1 MFKTLIGKFTFFFW
15 LIFLI
20 SNILIYFFGAVYIK
34 NLLINSEENS
44 ISLMLNTLKPVIAFD
59 ISFDQEEQLNQLLNG
74 ILEYKSVKK
83 VQLNYGDAQTILK
96 TKETKKSDKLF
107 SYKVFITDPF
117 SDEILANIDL
127 SYSNENINNLQK
139 KILTIQFFIFIF
151 TLFLFF
157 LFFIYVKQDLNALR
171 DISNSLQEYSESKI
185 IKPIILQNKSQE
197 ITTIA
202 NVANEMISHISQY
215 IQELKSFNTLLEYQ
229 VNEEIQKVQKQEK
242 IIVHQSRQAAMG
254 KMLESI
260 AHQWRQP
267 LNIIGISVANL
278 EVQAMLGTIEN
289 KDLIKKLQLIS
300 LNTNYMSDTIDDF
313 RNFLSPNRNI
323 VNFNLKNSIGEV
335 LTIMDA
341 ELQNKKIKCT
351 IKEEQSVN
359 SAGVENEFKQVIFIL
374 IHNAKDA
381 VISEMEK
388 KKRDSGNIFITI
400 SQKNN
405 TAIIDI
411 EDNGGGIE
419 EDIIPSIFDPY
430 FSTKF
435 ASQGTGIG
443 LYMAKNII
451 ESRMQGTLSV
461 KNTQDGCCF
470 TIELPNK
477 DNNT

>member
-20 SNILIYFFGAVYIK
+20 SNILIYFFGTVYIK

-185 IKPIILQNKSQE
+185 IK
-197 ITTIA
+197 
-202 NVANEMISHISQY
+202 
-215 IQELKSFNTLLEYQ
+215 
-229 VNEEIQKVQKQEK
+229 
-242 IIVHQSRQAAMG
+242 
-254 KMLESI
+254 
-260 AHQWRQP
+260 
-267 LNIIGISVANL
+267 
-278 EVQAMLGTIEN
+278 
-289 KDLIKKLQLIS
+289 
-300 LNTNYMSDTIDDF
+300 
-313 RNFLSPNRNI
+313 
-323 VNFNLKNSIGEV
+323 
-335 LTIMDA
+335 
-341 ELQNKKIKCT
+341 
-351 IKEEQSVN
+351 
-359 SAGVENEFKQVIFIL
+359 
-374 IHNAKDA
+374 
-381 VISEMEK
+381 
-388 KKRDSGNIFITI
+388 
-400 SQKNN
+400 
-405 TAIIDI
+405 
-411 EDNGGGIE
+411 
-419 EDIIPSIFDPY
+419 
-430 FSTKF
+430 
-435 ASQGTGIG
+435 
-443 LYMAKNII
+443 
-451 ESRMQGTLSV
+451 
-461 KNTQDGCCF
+461 
-470 TIELPNK
+470 
-477 DNNT
+477 